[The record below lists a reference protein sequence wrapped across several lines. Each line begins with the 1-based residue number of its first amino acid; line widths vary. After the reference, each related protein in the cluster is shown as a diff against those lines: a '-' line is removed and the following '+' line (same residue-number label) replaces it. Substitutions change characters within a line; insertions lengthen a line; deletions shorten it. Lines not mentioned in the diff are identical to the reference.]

1 MIELRF
7 TKSGDRKVVVSKNRR
22 GFEYDNLH
30 FDFTDS
36 TEKPISYDTDRIMRD
51 LKVAEEIKKAASEQL
66 DQERE
71 TDAWFDALGAEP
83 VGDAIAA

>member
-1 MIELRF
+1 
-7 TKSGDRKVVVSKNRR
+7 
-22 GFEYDNLH
+22 
-30 FDFTDS
+30 
-36 TEKPISYDTDRIMRD
+36 MRD